1 MFESLCQMKAPFWGL
16 FKTNFFFYHKEY
28 WFNSKDSRFWDF
40 KIEPWLDL
48 GHILLRFALTTNLE
62 SVPRFAEI
70 CMDAN
75 PSIVQVSEL
84 LFSTDG
90 VKQVSQIDVIF
101 LFGVTSSCVRILI
114 SPYGQ
119 VSNIFAIFTAFQRD
133 LLVQG
138 LSESYMHAPTC

>member
-1 MFESLCQMKAPFWGL
+1 M
-16 FKTNFFFYHKEY
+16 
-28 WFNSKDSRFWDF
+28 
-40 KIEPWLDL
+40 
-48 GHILLRFALTTNLE
+48 TTNLE